1 MWRTLFRKSP
11 PGQRWEFPNI
21 PGLPTIRMRRPY
33 LAILG
38 NGMPQALLTLIG
50 LPDYVKRGIGLLRE
64 PQYWLV
70 VARRSIEVSRK
81 TIFVIQMIC
90 LLYSRPKSY
99 MWHWRKQALW

>member
-81 TIFVIQMIC
+81 TIFVMPDDLSPIF
-90 LLYSRPKSY
+90 
-99 MWHWRKQALW
+99 QAQIVHVA